1 MKLRRL
7 ESHEEMYKWMLLAL
21 LWVAYFIHQGSRQIY
36 PSILPQIKEYFGEG
50 SSAKMGAVMTAF
62 AFTYGVTVLFSGLAS
77 DFLRRKWMI
86 VFGVLTFCSGIFLS
100 GFVASIGLMI
110 FTYGVLNGLGQGC
123 YYPPASSLLGQH
135 FEKNRS
141 TAFSILQTAQ
151 YLGIIVCSL
160 FAGYIG
166 NIPSVGGYEGWRL
179 AFFSV
184 GGAGIIWALVL
195 SFLMRYSRELM
206 AKKSPAGDD
215 AATLKDALL
224 VMVRKPSAI
233 ILGLV
238 FGMNVC
244 IDIGYKTWMPDFLQE
259 VHGLEPAAAAF
270 NAVIWSYIGAFIG
283 IMIGCRIT
291 DRLAAGGRKVIRFET
306 TSVGFLLT
314 APFAVLMAFLGN
326 DILCYVSLFFF
337 GFSRGVYDSS
347 LFASLFDVVQPKY
360 RATGMGIMLCFGFI
374 IGSVSPTVLGWIR
387 DMLNPQ
393 YAIAS
398 LSICCLSAV
407 ALLMIAKFF
416 FFNKDYE
423 ES

>member
-86 VFGVLTFCSGIFLS
+86 VFGVLTFCTGIFLS

-123 YYPPASSLLGQH
+123 YYPPASSLLGQQ

-166 NIPSVGGYEGWRL
+166 NIPNVGGFEGWRL

-195 SFLMRYSRELM
+195 AFLMRYSRELM
-206 AKKSPAGDD
+206 AKKSAGED

-259 VHGLEPAAAAF
+259 VHGLEPASAAF

-291 DRLAAGGRKVIRFET
+291 DRLAARGRKVIRFET

-314 APFAVLMAFLGN
+314 APFAVLMAFLGS
-326 DILCYVSLFFF
+326 DVLCYVSLFFF

-398 LSICCLSAV
+398 LSVCCLSAV
-407 ALLMIAKFF
+407 ALLMVAKFF

>member
-86 VFGVLTFCSGIFLS
+86 VFGVLTFCTGIFLS

-166 NIPSVGGYEGWRL
+166 NIPNVGGFEGWRL

-195 SFLMRYSRELM
+195 AFLMRYSRELM
-206 AKKSPAGDD
+206 AKKSAGED

-259 VHGLEPAAAAF
+259 VHGLEPASAAF

-291 DRLAAGGRKVIRFET
+291 DRLAARGRKVIRFET

-314 APFAVLMAFLGN
+314 APFAVLMAFLGS
-326 DILCYVSLFFF
+326 DVLCYVSLFFF

-398 LSICCLSAV
+398 LSVCCLSAV
-407 ALLMIAKFF
+407 ALLMVAKFF
-416 FFNKDYE
+416 FFNKDYA

>member
-86 VFGVLTFCSGIFLS
+86 VFGVLTFCTGIFLS

-166 NIPSVGGYEGWRL
+166 NIPNVGGFEGWRL

-195 SFLMRYSRELM
+195 AFLMRYSRELM
-206 AKKSPAGDD
+206 AKKSAGED

-259 VHGLEPAAAAF
+259 VHGLEPASAAF

-291 DRLAAGGRKVIRFET
+291 DRLAARGRKVIRFET

-314 APFAVLMAFLGN
+314 APFAVLMAFLGS
-326 DILCYVSLFFF
+326 DVLCYVSLFFF

-398 LSICCLSAV
+398 PSVCCLSAV
-407 ALLMIAKFF
+407 ALLMVAKFF

>member
-1 MKLRRL
+1 MPTT
-7 ESHEEMYKWMLLAL
+7 AL
-21 LWVAYFIHQGSRQIY
+21 
-36 PSILPQIKEYFGEG
+36 
-50 SSAKMGAVMTAF
+50 
-62 AFTYGVTVLFSGLAS
+62 
-77 DFLRRKWMI
+77 
-86 VFGVLTFCSGIFLS
+86 
-100 GFVASIGLMI
+100 
-110 FTYGVLNGLGQGC
+110 
-123 YYPPASSLLGQH
+123 
-135 FEKNRS
+135 
-141 TAFSILQTAQ
+141 
-151 YLGIIVCSL
+151 YLGIIACSF

-166 NIPSVGGYEGWRL
+166 NLPSVNGVEGWRM

-184 GGAGIIWALVL
+184 GGLGIIWAGVL
-195 SFLMRYSRELM
+195 AFLMRYSRELM
-206 AKKSPAGDD
+206 QKRNPDEKS
-215 AATLKDALL
+215 TLKDALL

-259 VHGLEPAAAAF
+259 VHGLEPASAAF
-270 NAVIWSYIGAFIG
+270 NAVIWSYIGAIIG

-291 DRLAAGGRKVIRFET
+291 DRLAARGRKVIRFET
-306 TSVGFLLT
+306 TSVGFLMT
-314 APFAVLMAFLGN
+314 APFAVLMAFIGN
-326 DILCYVSLFFF
+326 DTLCYVALFFF

-347 LFASLFDVVQPKY
+347 LFASLFDVVQPRY

-374 IGSVSPTVLGWIR
+374 IGSVSPTLLGWIR

-398 LSICCLSAV
+398 LAVCCLSAV

-423 ES
+423 PGQ

>member
-86 VFGVLTFCSGIFLS
+86 VFGVLTFCTGIFLS

-166 NIPSVGGYEGWRL
+166 NIPNVGGFEGWRL

-195 SFLMRYSRELM
+195 AFLMRYSRELM
-206 AKKSPAGDD
+206 AKKSAGED

-259 VHGLEPAAAAF
+259 VHGLEPASAAF

-291 DRLAAGGRKVIRFET
+291 DRLAARGRKVIRFET

-314 APFAVLMAFLGN
+314 APFAVLMAFLGS
-326 DILCYVSLFFF
+326 DVLCYVSLFFF

-398 LSICCLSAV
+398 LSVCCLSAV
-407 ALLMIAKFF
+407 ALLMVAKFF

>member
-86 VFGVLTFCSGIFLS
+86 VFGVLTFCTGIFLS

-166 NIPSVGGYEGWRL
+166 NIPNVGGFEGWRL

-195 SFLMRYSRELM
+195 AFLMRYSRELM
-206 AKKSPAGDD
+206 AKKSAGED

-259 VHGLEPAAAAF
+259 VHGLEPASAAF

-314 APFAVLMAFLGN
+314 APFAVLMAFLGS
-326 DILCYVSLFFF
+326 DVLCYVSLFFF

-398 LSICCLSAV
+398 LSVCCLSAV
-407 ALLMIAKFF
+407 ALLMAAKFF

>member
-1 MKLRRL
+1 
-7 ESHEEMYKWMLLAL
+7 MYKWMLLAL

-62 AFTYGVTVLFSGLAS
+62 AFTYGITVLFAGLAS

-86 VFGVLTFCSGIFLS
+86 VFGVLTFCTGIFLS

-151 YLGIIVCSL
+151 YLGIIACSF

-166 NIPSVGGYEGWRL
+166 NLPSVNGVEGWRM

-184 GGAGIIWALVL
+184 GGLGIIWAGVL
-195 SFLMRYSRELM
+195 AFLMRYSRELM
-206 AKKSPAGDD
+206 QKRNPDEKS
-215 AATLKDALL
+215 TLKDALL

-259 VHGLEPAAAAF
+259 VHGLEPASAAF
-270 NAVIWSYIGAFIG
+270 NAVIWSYIGAIIG

-291 DRLAAGGRKVIRFET
+291 DRLAARGRKVIRFET
-306 TSVGFLLT
+306 TSVGFLMT
-314 APFAVLMAFLGN
+314 APFAVLMAFIGN
-326 DILCYVSLFFF
+326 DTLCYVALFFF

-347 LFASLFDVVQPKY
+347 LFASLFDVVQPRY

-374 IGSVSPTVLGWIR
+374 IGSVSPTLLGWIR

-398 LSICCLSAV
+398 LAVCCLSAV

-423 ES
+423 PGQ

>member
-86 VFGVLTFCSGIFLS
+86 VFGVLTFCTGIFLS

-166 NIPSVGGYEGWRL
+166 NIPNVGGFEGWRL

-195 SFLMRYSRELM
+195 AFFMRYSRELM
-206 AKKSPAGDD
+206 AKKSAGED

-259 VHGLEPAAAAF
+259 VHGLEPASAAF

-291 DRLAAGGRKVIRFET
+291 DRLAARGRKVIRFET

-314 APFAVLMAFLGN
+314 APFAVLMAFLGS
-326 DILCYVSLFFF
+326 DVLCYVSLFFF

-398 LSICCLSAV
+398 LSVCCLSAV
-407 ALLMIAKFF
+407 ALLMAAKFF

>member
-7 ESHEEMYKWMLLAL
+7 ESHEEMYKWILLAL

-86 VFGVLTFCSGIFLS
+86 VFGVLTFCTGIFLS

-166 NIPSVGGYEGWRL
+166 NIPNVGGFEGWRL

-195 SFLMRYSRELM
+195 AFLMRYSRELM
-206 AKKSPAGDD
+206 AKKSAGED

-259 VHGLEPAAAAF
+259 VHGLEPASAAF

-291 DRLAAGGRKVIRFET
+291 DRLAARGRKVIRFET

-314 APFAVLMAFLGN
+314 APFAVLMAFLGS
-326 DILCYVSLFFF
+326 DVLCYVSLFFF

-398 LSICCLSAV
+398 LSVCCLSAV
-407 ALLMIAKFF
+407 ALLMVAKFF

>member
-86 VFGVLTFCSGIFLS
+86 VFGVLTFCTGIFLS

-166 NIPSVGGYEGWRL
+166 NIPNVGGFEGWRL

-195 SFLMRYSRELM
+195 AFLMRYSRELM
-206 AKKSPAGDD
+206 AKKSAGED

-259 VHGLEPAAAAF
+259 VHGLETASAAF

-291 DRLAAGGRKVIRFET
+291 DRLAARGRKVIRFET

-314 APFAVLMAFLGN
+314 APFAVLMAFLGS
-326 DILCYVSLFFF
+326 DVLCYVSLFFF

-398 LSICCLSAV
+398 LSVCCLSAV
-407 ALLMIAKFF
+407 ALLMVAKFF

>member
-86 VFGVLTFCSGIFLS
+86 VFGVLTFCTGIFLS

-166 NIPSVGGYEGWRL
+166 NIPNVGGFEGWRL

-195 SFLMRYSRELM
+195 AFLMRYSRELM
-206 AKKSPAGDD
+206 AKKSAGED

-259 VHGLEPAAAAF
+259 VHGLEPASAAF

-291 DRLAAGGRKVIRFET
+291 DRLAARGRKVIRFET

-314 APFAVLMAFLGN
+314 APFAVLMAFLGS
-326 DILCYVSLFFF
+326 DVLCYVSLFFF

-347 LFASLFDVVQPKY
+347 LFASLFDVGQPKY

-398 LSICCLSAV
+398 LSVCCLSAV
-407 ALLMIAKFF
+407 ALLMVAKFF

>member
-86 VFGVLTFCSGIFLS
+86 VFGVLTFCTGIFLS

-166 NIPSVGGYEGWRL
+166 NIPNVGGFEGWRL

-195 SFLMRYSRELM
+195 AFLMRYSRELM
-206 AKKSPAGDD
+206 AKKSAGED

-259 VHGLEPAAAAF
+259 VHGLEPASAAF

-291 DRLAAGGRKVIRFET
+291 DRLAARGRKVIRFET

-314 APFAVLMAFLGN
+314 APFAGLMAFLGS
-326 DILCYVSLFFF
+326 DVLCYVSLFFF

-398 LSICCLSAV
+398 LSVCCLSAV
-407 ALLMIAKFF
+407 ALLMVAKFF

>member
-86 VFGVLTFCSGIFLS
+86 VFGVLTFCTGIFLS
-100 GFVASIGLMI
+100 GFMASIGLMI

-166 NIPSVGGYEGWRL
+166 NIPNVGGFEGWRL

-195 SFLMRYSRELM
+195 AFLMRYSRELM
-206 AKKSPAGDD
+206 AKKSAGED

-259 VHGLEPAAAAF
+259 VHGLEPASAAF

-291 DRLAAGGRKVIRFET
+291 DRLAARGRKVIRFET

-314 APFAVLMAFLGN
+314 APFAVLMAFLGS
-326 DILCYVSLFFF
+326 DVLCYVSLFFF

-398 LSICCLSAV
+398 LSVCCLSAV
-407 ALLMIAKFF
+407 ALLMVAKFF

>member
-36 PSILPQIKEYFGEG
+36 PSILPQIKESFGEG

-86 VFGVLTFCSGIFLS
+86 VFGVLTFCTGIFLS

-166 NIPSVGGYEGWRL
+166 NIPNVGGFEGWRL

-195 SFLMRYSRELM
+195 AFLMRYSRELM
-206 AKKSPAGDD
+206 AKKSAGED

-259 VHGLEPAAAAF
+259 VHGLEPASAAF

-291 DRLAAGGRKVIRFET
+291 DRLAARGRKVIRFET

-314 APFAVLMAFLGN
+314 APFAVLMAFLGS
-326 DILCYVSLFFF
+326 DVLCYVSLFFF

-398 LSICCLSAV
+398 LSVCCLSAV
-407 ALLMIAKFF
+407 ALLMAAKFF

>member
-86 VFGVLTFCSGIFLS
+86 VFGVLTFCTGIFLS

-166 NIPSVGGYEGWRL
+166 NIPNVGGFEGWRL

-195 SFLMRYSRELM
+195 AFFMRYSRELM
-206 AKKSPAGDD
+206 AKKSAGED

-244 IDIGYKTWMPDFLQE
+244 IDIGYKTWMPAFLQE
-259 VHGLEPAAAAF
+259 VHGLEPASAAF
-270 NAVIWSYIGAFIG
+270 NAVIWSYIGAVIG

-291 DRLAAGGRKVIRFET
+291 DRLAARGRKVIRFET

-314 APFAVLMAFLGN
+314 APFAVLMAFLGS
-326 DILCYVSLFFF
+326 DVLCYVSLFFF

-398 LSICCLSAV
+398 LSVCCLSAV
-407 ALLMIAKFF
+407 ALLMAAKFF

>member
-86 VFGVLTFCSGIFLS
+86 VFGVLTFCTGIFLS

-166 NIPSVGGYEGWRL
+166 NIPNVGGFEGWRL

-195 SFLMRYSRELM
+195 AFLMRYSRELM
-206 AKKSPAGDD
+206 AKKSAGED

-244 IDIGYKTWMPDFLQE
+244 IDIGYKPWMPDFLQE
-259 VHGLEPAAAAF
+259 VHGLEPASAAF

-291 DRLAAGGRKVIRFET
+291 DRLAARGRKVIRFET

-314 APFAVLMAFLGN
+314 APFAVLMAFLGS
-326 DILCYVSLFFF
+326 DVLCYVSLFFF

-398 LSICCLSAV
+398 LSVCCLSAV
-407 ALLMIAKFF
+407 ALLMVAKFF

>member
-86 VFGVLTFCSGIFLS
+86 VFGVLTFCTGIFLS

-166 NIPSVGGYEGWRL
+166 NIPNVGGFEGWRL

-195 SFLMRYSRELM
+195 AFLMRYSRELM
-206 AKKSPAGDD
+206 AKKSAGED

-259 VHGLEPAAAAF
+259 VHGMEPASAAF

-291 DRLAAGGRKVIRFET
+291 DRLAARGRKVIRFET

-314 APFAVLMAFLGN
+314 APFAVLMAFLGS
-326 DILCYVSLFFF
+326 DVLCYVSLFFF

-398 LSICCLSAV
+398 LSVCCLSAV
-407 ALLMIAKFF
+407 ALLMVAKFF

>member
-1 MKLRRL
+1 
-7 ESHEEMYKWMLLAL
+7 MLLAL

-86 VFGVLTFCSGIFLS
+86 VFGVLTFCTGIFLS

-166 NIPSVGGYEGWRL
+166 NIPNVGGFEGWRL

-195 SFLMRYSRELM
+195 AFLMRYSRELM
-206 AKKSPAGDD
+206 AKKSAGED

-259 VHGLEPAAAAF
+259 VHGLEPASAAF

-291 DRLAAGGRKVIRFET
+291 DRLAARGRKVIRFET

-314 APFAVLMAFLGN
+314 APFAVLMAFLGS
-326 DILCYVSLFFF
+326 DVLCYVSLFFF

-398 LSICCLSAV
+398 LSVCCLSAV
-407 ALLMIAKFF
+407 ALLMVAKFF

>member
-1 MKLRRL
+1 
-7 ESHEEMYKWMLLAL
+7 
-21 LWVAYFIHQGSRQIY
+21 
-36 PSILPQIKEYFGEG
+36 
-50 SSAKMGAVMTAF
+50 
-62 AFTYGVTVLFSGLAS
+62 
-77 DFLRRKWMI
+77 
-86 VFGVLTFCSGIFLS
+86 
-100 GFVASIGLMI
+100 
-110 FTYGVLNGLGQGC
+110 
-123 YYPPASSLLGQH
+123 
-135 FEKNRS
+135 
-141 TAFSILQTAQ
+141 
-151 YLGIIVCSL
+151 
-160 FAGYIG
+160 
-166 NIPSVGGYEGWRL
+166 
-179 AFFSV
+179 
-184 GGAGIIWALVL
+184 
-195 SFLMRYSRELM
+195 MRYSRELM
-206 AKKSPAGDD
+206 AKKSAGED

-259 VHGLEPAAAAF
+259 VHGLEPASAAF

-291 DRLAAGGRKVIRFET
+291 DRLAARGRKVIRFET

-314 APFAVLMAFLGN
+314 APFAVLMAFLGS
-326 DILCYVSLFFF
+326 DVLCYVSLFFF

-398 LSICCLSAV
+398 LSVCCLSAV
-407 ALLMIAKFF
+407 ALLMVAKFF

>member
-206 AKKSPAGDD
+206 VKKSPAGDD

-244 IDIGYKTWMPDFLQE
+244 IDIGYKT
-259 VHGLEPAAAAF
+259 
-270 NAVIWSYIGAFIG
+270 FIG

-416 FFNKDYE
+416 FFDKDYE

>member
-7 ESHEEMYKWMLLAL
+7 ESHEEMYKWMLLVL

-86 VFGVLTFCSGIFLS
+86 VFGVLTFCTGIFLS

-166 NIPSVGGYEGWRL
+166 NIPNVGGFEGWRL

-195 SFLMRYSRELM
+195 AFLMRYSRELM
-206 AKKSPAGDD
+206 AKKSAGED

-259 VHGLEPAAAAF
+259 VHGLEPASAAF

-291 DRLAAGGRKVIRFET
+291 DRLAARGRKVIRFET

-314 APFAVLMAFLGN
+314 APFAVLMAFLGS
-326 DILCYVSLFFF
+326 DVLCYVSLFFF

-398 LSICCLSAV
+398 LSVCCLSAV
-407 ALLMIAKFF
+407 ALLMVAKFF

>member
-7 ESHEEMYKWMLLAL
+7 ESHEEMYKWMLLVL

-86 VFGVLTFCSGIFLS
+86 VFGVLTFCTGIFLS

-166 NIPSVGGYEGWRL
+166 NIPNVGGFEGWRL

-195 SFLMRYSRELM
+195 AFLMRYSRELM
-206 AKKSPAGDD
+206 AKKSAGED

-259 VHGLEPAAAAF
+259 VHGLEPASAAF

-291 DRLAAGGRKVIRFET
+291 DRLAARGRKVIRFET

-314 APFAVLMAFLGN
+314 APFAVLMAFLGS
-326 DILCYVSLFFF
+326 DVLCYVSLFFF

-398 LSICCLSAV
+398 LSVCCLSAV
-407 ALLMIAKFF
+407 ALLMAAKFF

>member
-86 VFGVLTFCSGIFLS
+86 VFGVLTFCTGIFLS

-166 NIPSVGGYEGWRL
+166 NIPNVGGFEGWRL

-195 SFLMRYSRELM
+195 AFFMRYSRELM
-206 AKKSPAGDD
+206 AKKSAGED

-259 VHGLEPAAAAF
+259 VHGLEPASAAF

-291 DRLAAGGRKVIRFET
+291 DRLAARGRKVIRFET

-314 APFAVLMAFLGN
+314 APFAVLMAFLGS
-326 DILCYVSLFFF
+326 DVLCYVSLFFF

-398 LSICCLSAV
+398 LSVCCLSAV
-407 ALLMIAKFF
+407 ALLMVAKFF

>member
-86 VFGVLTFCSGIFLS
+86 VFGVLTFCTGIFLS

-166 NIPSVGGYEGWRL
+166 NIPNVGGFEGWRL

-195 SFLMRYSRELM
+195 AFLMRYSRELM
-206 AKKSPAGDD
+206 AKKSAGED

-259 VHGLEPAAAAF
+259 VHGLESASAAF

-291 DRLAAGGRKVIRFET
+291 DRLAARGRKVIRFET

-314 APFAVLMAFLGN
+314 APFAVLMAFLGS
-326 DILCYVSLFFF
+326 DVLCYVSLFFF

-398 LSICCLSAV
+398 LSVCCLSAV
-407 ALLMIAKFF
+407 ALLMVAKFF

>member
-86 VFGVLTFCSGIFLS
+86 VFGVLTFCTGIFLS

-166 NIPSVGGYEGWRL
+166 NIPNLGGFEGWRL

-195 SFLMRYSRELM
+195 AFLMRYSRELM
-206 AKKSPAGDD
+206 AKKSAGED

-259 VHGLEPAAAAF
+259 VHGLEPASAAF

-291 DRLAAGGRKVIRFET
+291 DRLAARGRKVIRFET

-314 APFAVLMAFLGN
+314 APFAVLMAFLGS
-326 DILCYVSLFFF
+326 DVLCYVSLFFF

-398 LSICCLSAV
+398 LSVCCLSAV
-407 ALLMIAKFF
+407 ALLMAAKFF

>member
-86 VFGVLTFCSGIFLS
+86 VFGVLTFCTGIFLS

-166 NIPSVGGYEGWRL
+166 NIPNVGGFEGWRR

-195 SFLMRYSRELM
+195 AFLMRYSRELM
-206 AKKSPAGDD
+206 AKKSAGED

-259 VHGLEPAAAAF
+259 VHGLEPASAAF

-291 DRLAAGGRKVIRFET
+291 DRLAARGRKVIRFET

-314 APFAVLMAFLGN
+314 APFAVLMAFLGS
-326 DILCYVSLFFF
+326 DVLCYVSLFFF

-398 LSICCLSAV
+398 LSVCCLSAV
-407 ALLMIAKFF
+407 ALLMVAKFF

>member
-86 VFGVLTFCSGIFLS
+86 VFGVLTFCTGIFLS

-166 NIPSVGGYEGWRL
+166 NIPNVGGFEGWRL

-195 SFLMRYSRELM
+195 AFLMRYSRELM
-206 AKKSPAGDD
+206 AKKSAGED

-259 VHGLEPAAAAF
+259 VHGLEPASAAF

-291 DRLAAGGRKVIRFET
+291 DRLAARGRKVIRFET

-314 APFAVLMAFLGN
+314 APFAVLIAFLGS
-326 DILCYVSLFFF
+326 DVLCYVSLFFF

-398 LSICCLSAV
+398 LSVCCLSAV
-407 ALLMIAKFF
+407 ALLMAAKFF

>member
-86 VFGVLTFCSGIFLS
+86 VFGVLTFCTGIFLS

-166 NIPSVGGYEGWRL
+166 NIPNVGGFEGWRL

-195 SFLMRYSRELM
+195 AFLMRYSRELM
-206 AKKSPAGDD
+206 AKKSAGED

-291 DRLAAGGRKVIRFET
+291 DRLAARGRKVIRFET

-314 APFAVLMAFLGN
+314 APFAVLMAFLGS
-326 DILCYVSLFFF
+326 DVLCYVSLFFF

-398 LSICCLSAV
+398 LSVCCLSAV
-407 ALLMIAKFF
+407 ALLMAAKFF

>member
-86 VFGVLTFCSGIFLS
+86 VFGVLTFCTGIFLS

-166 NIPSVGGYEGWRL
+166 NIPNVGGFEGWRL

-195 SFLMRYSRELM
+195 AFLMRYSRELM
-206 AKKSPAGDD
+206 AKKSAGED

-259 VHGLEPAAAAF
+259 VHGLEPASAAF

-291 DRLAAGGRKVIRFET
+291 DRLAARGRKVIRFET

-314 APFAVLMAFLGN
+314 APFAVLMAFLGSN
-326 DILCYVSLFFF
+326 VLCYVSLFFF

-398 LSICCLSAV
+398 LSVCCLSAV
-407 ALLMIAKFF
+407 ALLMVAKFF

>member
-86 VFGVLTFCSGIFLS
+86 VFGVLTFCTGIFLS

-166 NIPSVGGYEGWRL
+166 NIPNVGGFEGWRL

-195 SFLMRYSRELM
+195 AFLMRYSRCLLYT
-206 AKKSPAGDD
+206 SD
-215 AATLKDALL
+215 AAD
-224 VMVRKPSAI
+224 
-233 ILGLV
+233 
-238 FGMNVC
+238 
-244 IDIGYKTWMPDFLQE
+244 D
-259 VHGLEPAAAAF
+259 
-270 NAVIWSYIGAFIG
+270 
-283 IMIGCRIT
+283 
-291 DRLAAGGRKVIRFET
+291 
-306 TSVGFLLT
+306 
-314 APFAVLMAFLGN
+314 
-326 DILCYVSLFFF
+326 
-337 GFSRGVYDSS
+337 
-347 LFASLFDVVQPKY
+347 
-360 RATGMGIMLCFGFI
+360 
-374 IGSVSPTVLGWIR
+374 
-387 DMLNPQ
+387 
-393 YAIAS
+393 
-398 LSICCLSAV
+398 
-407 ALLMIAKFF
+407 
-416 FFNKDYE
+416 
-423 ES
+423 

>member
-86 VFGVLTFCSGIFLS
+86 VFGVLTFCTGIFLS

-166 NIPSVGGYEGWRL
+166 NIPNVGGFEGWRL

-195 SFLMRYSRELM
+195 AFLMRYSRELM
-206 AKKSPAGDD
+206 AKKSAGED

-259 VHGLEPAAAAF
+259 VHGLEPASAAF

-291 DRLAAGGRKVIRFET
+291 DRLAARGRKVIRFET

-314 APFAVLMAFLGN
+314 APFAVLMAFLGS
-326 DILCYVSLFFF
+326 DVLCYVSLFFF

-398 LSICCLSAV
+398 LSVCCLSAV
-407 ALLMIAKFF
+407 ALLMAAKFF

>member
-86 VFGVLTFCSGIFLS
+86 VFGVLTFCTGIFLS

-166 NIPSVGGYEGWRL
+166 NIPNVGGFEGWRL

-195 SFLMRYSRELM
+195 AFLMRYSRELM
-206 AKKSPAGDD
+206 AKKSAGED

-224 VMVRKPSAI
+224 VMVRNPSAI

-259 VHGLEPAAAAF
+259 VHGLEPASAAF

-291 DRLAAGGRKVIRFET
+291 DRLAARGRKVIRFET

-314 APFAVLMAFLGN
+314 APFAVLMAFLGS
-326 DILCYVSLFFF
+326 DVLCYVSLFFF

-398 LSICCLSAV
+398 LSVCCLSAV
-407 ALLMIAKFF
+407 ALLMVAKFF

>member
-86 VFGVLTFCSGIFLS
+86 VFGVLTFCTGIFLS

-166 NIPSVGGYEGWRL
+166 NIPNVGGFEGWRL

-184 GGAGIIWALVL
+184 GGAGIMWALVL
-195 SFLMRYSRELM
+195 AFLMRYSRELM
-206 AKKSPAGDD
+206 AKKSAGED

-259 VHGLEPAAAAF
+259 VHGLEPASAAF

-291 DRLAAGGRKVIRFET
+291 DRLAARGRKVIRFET

-314 APFAVLMAFLGN
+314 APFAVLMAFLGS
-326 DILCYVSLFFF
+326 DVLCYVSLFFF

-398 LSICCLSAV
+398 LSVCCLSAV
-407 ALLMIAKFF
+407 ALLMVAKFF